1 MKQVAN
7 DSLRLVQPM
16 LEALKSGI
24 PSEIA
29 KYEDI
34 RPIDMDEEMEKYKAS
49 IDLQEKIRIQKK
61 LQHQKR
67 QKKEQSLLEE
77 VTLQLLSMDFD
88 PKEVQTC
95 CKERI

>member
-1 MKQVAN
+1 MAS
-7 DSLRLVQPM
+7 DSLRLVRPM

-34 RPIDMDEEMEKYKAS
+34 RPIDMDEEIEKYKAS
-49 IDLQEKIRIQKK
+49 IDMQGKIRIQKK
-61 LQHQKR
+61 LQLQQG
-67 QKKEQSLLEE
+67 QKKEQSLLED

-88 PKEVQTC
+88 PKQWRVW
-95 CKERI
+95 

>member
-1 MKQVAN
+1 MAS
-7 DSLRLVQPM
+7 DSLRLVRPM

-34 RPIDMDEEMEKYKAS
+34 RPIDMDEEIEKYKAS
-49 IDLQEKIRIQKK
+49 IDMQEKIRIQKK
-61 LQHQKR
+61 LQLQQG
-67 QKKEQSLLEE
+67 QKKEQSLLED

-88 PKEVQTC
+88 PKQWRVW
-95 CKERI
+95 